1 MNYMIT
7 LRPFYEEDL
16 LEAEMYLAMQEY
28 WDDLGS
34 YWSNSSVEK
43 KIIMMGRF
51 LIHGGKLEDVIERYK
66 DGISEDRITR
76 VRPCIFRYLGVLMA
90 NGHINRHSPL
100 YAELDSLSD
109 NELISKF
116 SEKIIQSVKETE
128 GRDANGKLCYK
139 YEIVV

>member
-1 MNYMIT
+1 MIT

-34 YWSNSSVEK
+34 YWSGSSVEK

-51 LIHGGKLEDVIERYK
+51 LVHGGKLEDVIDRYK
-66 DGISEDRITR
+66 DGISEDRFTR
-76 VRPCIFRYLGVLMA
+76 VRSCIFKYLGVLMS

-100 YAELDSLSD
+100 YAELDGLSD
-109 NELISKF
+109 EELIAKLSKLLK
-116 SEKIIQSVKETE
+116 EKVKETE
-128 GRDANGKLCYK
+128 DRDDQGKLCYN
-139 YEIVV
+139 YEIVN

>member
-34 YWSNSSVEK
+34 YWSDSSVEK

-76 VRPCIFRYLGVLMA
+76 VKSCIFRYLGVLMA

-109 NELISKF
+109 NELIAKLSKLLK
-116 SEKIIQSVKETE
+116 EIVKETE
-128 GRDANGKLCYK
+128 DRDVQGKLCYN

>member
-1 MNYMIT
+1 MIT

-51 LIHGGKLEDVIERYK
+51 LIHGGKLEDVIDRYK
-66 DGISEDRITR
+66 DGISDLASLDIL
-76 VRPCIFRYLGVLMA
+76 VYLWLMDTSIA
-90 NGHINRHSPL
+90 ILLFMQN
-100 YAELDSLSD
+100 
-109 NELISKF
+109 LIVCL
-116 SEKIIQSVKETE
+116 IM
-128 GRDANGKLCYK
+128 N
-139 YEIVV
+139 

>member
-1 MNYMIT
+1 MIT

-51 LIHGGKLEDVIERYK
+51 LI
-66 DGISEDRITR
+66 
-76 VRPCIFRYLGVLMA
+76 PCIFRYLGVLMA

-109 NELISKF
+109 NELIAKLSKLLK
-116 SEKIIQSVKETE
+116 EIVKETE
-128 GRDANGKLCYK
+128 DRDVQGKLCYN

>member
-1 MNYMIT
+1 MIT
-7 LRPFYEEDL
+7 LRPLYEDDL

-34 YWSNSSVEK
+34 YWFESSVEK

-51 LIHGGKLEDVIERYK
+51 LIHGGKLEDVIDRYK
-66 DGISEDRITR
+66 DGISEERLER

-109 NELISKF
+109 EALIAKLSD
-116 SEKIIQSVKETE
+116 KIKQSVKETE
-128 GRDANGKLCYK
+128 GRDAKGKLCYN
-139 YEIVV
+139 YEILI

>member
-1 MNYMIT
+1 MIT

-34 YWSNSSVEK
+34 YWSDSSVEK

-51 LIHGGKLEDVIERYK
+51 LLHGGKLEDVIDRYK
-66 DGISEDRITR
+66 YGISEDRFRR
-76 VRPCIFRYLGVLMA
+76 VRPCIFRYLGELISD
-90 NGHINRHSPL
+90 GHINRHSPL

-109 NELISKF
+109 EELIAKLSKLLK
-116 SEKIIQSVKETE
+116 EKVKETE
-128 GRDANGKLCYK
+128 DRNAQGKLCYN
-139 YEIVV
+139 YEIVR